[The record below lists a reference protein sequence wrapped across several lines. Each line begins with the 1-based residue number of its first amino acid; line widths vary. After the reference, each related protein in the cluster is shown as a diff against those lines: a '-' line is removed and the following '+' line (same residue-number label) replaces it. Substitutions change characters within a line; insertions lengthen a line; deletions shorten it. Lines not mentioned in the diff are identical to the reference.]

1 MSVEIRLTAYILA
14 QLNLLPRCYFWR
26 QNTGVAQAGD
36 RSIRFGV
43 PGQADITGVAN
54 GRRVEI
60 EVKSETGR
68 LRPEQRA
75 FQSRVTEAGALY
87 LVARCLD
94 DALIPVRGLL

>member
-1 MSVEIRLTAYILA
+1 MSVEIRLAAYILA
-14 QLNLLPRCYFWR
+14 QLNILPRCYFWR
-26 QNTGVAQAGD
+26 QNTGVAKAGD

-60 EVKSETGR
+60 EVKSPTGR
-68 LRPEQRA
+68 QRPDQKA
-75 FQSRVTEAGALY
+75 FQSRITDAGGIY
-87 LVARCLD
+87 IVARSLD